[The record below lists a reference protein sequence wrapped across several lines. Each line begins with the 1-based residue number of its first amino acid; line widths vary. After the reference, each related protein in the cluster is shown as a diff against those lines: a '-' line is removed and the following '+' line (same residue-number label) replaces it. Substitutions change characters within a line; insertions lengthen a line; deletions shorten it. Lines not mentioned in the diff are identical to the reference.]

1 MDFNLKRHKMVAKC
15 GLGYWESMSRLCT
28 FLLWCH
34 GVQLLNVQ
42 PHKNSKM
49 LGIDRVWRD
58 YAFLIGNIPNEMF
71 QCGNALSLLS
81 VWSFSLGTS
90 AMKKKDR
97 GKTYVALWWP
107 KHLWPQES
115 PPKRGPWNKA
125 ALKQSMAEG
134 IPFPSASGR
143 FWGAGGGG
151 GQSLAAAGSSTSSS
165 SSSSPSPTS
174 DHLPLED
181 AGVLAP
187 HGEQVVVAVREAHIG
202 HVTPVAVVHQARG
215 LEERKHNDQ

>member
-1 MDFNLKRHKMVAKC
+1 MWQCFVSSERLIVFVGDVSDEEKRQRQDLRRPLVAEAFMTS
-15 GLGYWESMSRLCT
+15 GEST
-28 FLLWCH
+28 
-34 GVQLLNVQ
+34 
-42 PHKNSKM
+42 
-49 LGIDRVWRD
+49 
-58 YAFLIGNIPNEMF
+58 
-71 QCGNALSLLS
+71 
-81 VWSFSLGTS
+81 
-90 AMKKKDR
+90 
-97 GKTYVALWWP
+97 KTRPV
-107 KHLWPQES
+107 KQGCS
-115 PPKRGPWNKA
+115 
-125 ALKQSMAEG
+125 KQSMAEG

-151 GQSLAAAGSSTSSS
+151 GQSLAAAGSSTSCS